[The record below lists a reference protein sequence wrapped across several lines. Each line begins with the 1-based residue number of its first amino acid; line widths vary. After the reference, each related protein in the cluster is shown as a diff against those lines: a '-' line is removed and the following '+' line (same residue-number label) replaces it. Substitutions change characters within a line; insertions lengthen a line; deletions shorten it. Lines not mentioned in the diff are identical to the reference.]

1 MARVPVSGIADETC
15 HDLVASVL
23 SKLRGAPIRLVR
35 LGEDGTPRPPA
46 YPTYDG
52 LGTVEVTTIAAN
64 LDYPPGALGSSPISI
79 EPRFPRL
86 NACVMLT
93 VKTDPARIAA
103 VDGWFSWA
111 VESYGTDADLNA
123 WCLVLPKVTGEFSTR
138 EFPGRPDLRLIHLRG
153 DLWPNQ
159 NAFPALAPP
168 GVPAAGSDPG
178 ALLLSSLS
186 DLPEWA
192 RDLIREELETG
203 Q

>member
-1 MARVPVSGIADETC
+1 MSGVADETC
-15 HDLVASVL
+15 PDIVASVL
-23 SKLRGAPIRLVR
+23 SQLPGAPIRLVR
-35 LGEDGTPRPPA
+35 LGENGTPRPPA

-64 LDYPPGALGSSPISI
+64 LDYPSAALGKPTTHI
-79 EPRFPRL
+79 EPRHPRL
-86 NACVMLT
+86 NACIMMT

-111 VESYGTDADLNA
+111 VETYGTDADLNS

-153 DLWPNQ
+153 DLWPNP

-178 ALLLSSLS
+178 ALVLSSLS
-186 DLPEWA
+186 DLPAWA
-192 RDLIREELETG
+192 RELIREELETDR
-203 Q
+203 